1 MKKNNLILV
10 FSLLMLF
17 ASALSVYGAEAVKP
31 VTQVKPAPKVKPVV
45 PQAQPVAQA
54 QPAKPGISQPDA
66 KASALAPVAQTPENV
81 YNYNPL
87 GKPDPFRPFVDIEIA
102 AVKKEKETK
111 KDSIFPLQ
119 RAEVESFKLV
129 GIVGDQ
135 ARRVAVV
142 EDSAKKY
149 YPVFIGTR
157 IGLHD
162 GKVTD
167 ILTDRMTVDELDGK
181 KIKRIVLK
189 LRKNI

>member
-1 MKKNNLILV
+1 MKKNNLIPV

-31 VTQVKPAPKVKPVV
+31 VPQVKPAPQVKPVV
-45 PQAQPVAQA
+45 PQAQPV
-54 QPAKPGISQPDA
+54 KPGISQPDA

-102 AVKKEKETK
+102 AVKKEKEAK

-119 RAEVESFKLV
+119 RSEVESFKLV

-149 YPVFIGTR
+149 YPLFIGTR

-167 ILTDRMTVDELDGK
+167 ILTDRVTVDELDGK

>member
-10 FSLLMLF
+10 VSLLILL
-17 ASALSVYGAEAVKP
+17 ASASFVFSAETAKP
-31 VTQVKPAPKVKPVV
+31 LPPAKVGPQVKPAHVPSPIPPPVKPVKPGEAQ
-45 PQAQPVAQA
+45 PQAQTPLTLPV
-54 QPAKPGISQPDA
+54 
-66 KASALAPVAQTPENV
+66 VQTPENV

-87 GKPDPFRPFVDIEIA
+87 GKPDPFRPFVDIEVA
-102 AVKKEKETK
+102 AVKKEKEAK
-111 KDSIFPLQ
+111 KESIFPLQ

-142 EDSAKKY
+142 EDSTKKY
-149 YPVFIGTR
+149 YPIFVGTK

-162 GKVTD
+162 GKVTE
-167 ILTDRMTVDELDGK
+167 ILMDRVTVDEWDGK
-181 KIKRIVLK
+181 KMKRIVLK

>member
-1 MKKNNLILV
+1 MKKNNLIMV

-31 VTQVKPAPKVKPVV
+31 VPQVKPVV
-45 PQAQPVAQA
+45 PLAKPIPQAQPMKLGMT
-54 QPAKPGISQPDA
+54 PSDA
-66 KASALAPVAQTPENV
+66 KTPALAPVAQTPENV

-87 GKPDPFRPFVDIEIA
+87 GKPDPFRPFVDVEVA
-102 AVKKEKETK
+102 KVKKEKEAK
-111 KDSIFPLQ
+111 KESIFPLQ
-119 RAEVESFKLV
+119 RTEVESFKLV
-129 GIVGDQ
+129 GIIGDQ
-135 ARRVAVV
+135 TRKVAVV

-149 YPVFIGTR
+149 YPIFVGTR

-162 GKVTD
+162 GKVTE
-167 ILTDRMTVDELDGK
+167 ILTDRVTVDELDGK